1 MENQTSTLKGI
12 HPGFFLAYEL
22 KKRGLRKSRFALTV
36 NEFPQTLV
44 AITKGKRKMNTAL
57 ALKIENALGLEEG
70 FLMILQVYFDID
82 EEKRKKKIQPDL
94 SKLRSVLF
102 WDTEMDSIDW
112 EKQKNAVI
120 KRVFSRG
127 NEQEKNEILAFYGKK
142 AIDDFNGIVEA

>member
-1 MENQTSTLKGI
+1 
-12 HPGFFLAYEL
+12 
-22 KKRGLRKSRFALTV
+22 
-36 NEFPQTLV
+36 
-44 AITKGKRKMNTAL
+44 
-57 ALKIENALGLEEG
+57 
-70 FLMILQVYFDID
+70 MILQVYFDID

-94 SKLRSVLF
+94 RKLRSVLF

-112 EKQKNAVI
+112 EKQKNEVI